1 MALRIKLQTR
11 RALAYARKGMAGA
24 YWYDAVMDLLRDQY
38 GQDAQLMAAFIA
50 ATSPNTT
57 VQANVTL
64 AVKAY
69 NQWKTGQPFTG
80 YLPITIANLERAAK
94 GQPLKG
100 LKVSHFHR
108 AIVGD
113 PMAVTVDRWMIRA
126 YGYEQATPARM
137 DAIIEHCQRVAG
149 RYGLQPRQL
158 QAAIWTGIKGTPKDA
173 DSLVYCL
180 MRSS

>member
-1 MALRIKLQTR
+1 M
-11 RALAYARKGMAGA
+11 GGA
-24 YWYDAVMDLLRDQY
+24 CWYDAVMDVLRDQY
-38 GQDAQLMAAFIA
+38 GKDAQLMAAFIA

-57 VQANVTL
+57 VQANVTM
-64 AVKAY
+64 ARKAY
-69 NQWKTGQPFTG
+69 SQHIQGQPFKG
-80 YLPITIANLERAAK
+80 YMPAVITNLERAVK
-94 GQPLKG
+94 GQPLGG

-108 AIVGD
+108 SIVGD
-113 PMAVTVDRWMIRA
+113 PMAVAVDRWIIRA

-137 DAIIEHCQRVAG
+137 TAIIQHVRKAAS
-149 RYGLQPRQL
+149 RYRLQPRQL